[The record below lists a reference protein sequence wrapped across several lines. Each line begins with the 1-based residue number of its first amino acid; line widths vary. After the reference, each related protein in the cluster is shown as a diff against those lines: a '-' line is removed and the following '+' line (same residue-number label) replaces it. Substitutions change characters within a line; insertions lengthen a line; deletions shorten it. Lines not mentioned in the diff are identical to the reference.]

1 MNQAKECITE
11 MVKDAIRQEHAD
23 YCFDNVIEF
32 IHRKD
37 FEYARL
43 ECKKVL
49 NFSTLFEQLIAAQ
62 CIIHAI
68 ETYNLELL
76 DTIHQTVFNSSLYPP
91 KRSK

>member
-1 MNQAKECITE
+1 MSKTTDYIES
-11 MVKDAIRQEHAD
+11 MLSDAIRQEHAD

-76 DTIHQTVFNSSLYPP
+76 DTIHQTVFDSSLYPP